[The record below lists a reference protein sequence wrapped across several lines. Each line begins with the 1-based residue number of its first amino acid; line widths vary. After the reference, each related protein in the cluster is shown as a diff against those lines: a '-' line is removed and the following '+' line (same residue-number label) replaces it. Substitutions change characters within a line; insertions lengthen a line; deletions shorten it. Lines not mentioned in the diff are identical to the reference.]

1 MAGNDLTPGELSRK
15 VQELL
20 LQFEGLLRKVEDRY
34 VQKETLELIREGINA
49 RLDSLAAT
57 DQSLERGKVN
67 QGDLVSLREA
77 VAGKADRSELASIKD
92 DVTDLK
98 DNNKWL
104 VRLVGAF
111 IILGVLGAV
120 FAAGGGGLGK

>member
-1 MAGNDLTPGELSRK
+1 M
-15 VQELL
+15 QELL

-67 QGDLVSLREA
+67 QGDLVSLRET
-77 VAGKADRSELASIKD
+77 VANKADRSELAAVKS
-92 DVTDLK
+92 DVDDLK

-120 FAAGGGGLGK
+120 FAAGGGLGK